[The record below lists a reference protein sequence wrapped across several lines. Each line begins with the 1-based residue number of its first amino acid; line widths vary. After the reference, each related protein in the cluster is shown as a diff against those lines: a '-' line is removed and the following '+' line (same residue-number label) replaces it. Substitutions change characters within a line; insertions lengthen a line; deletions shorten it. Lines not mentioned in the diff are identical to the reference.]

1 MSKKVVFLEL
11 TVFPNVLPLASGY
24 MEAYAKKDPALV
36 EGFTFEKISLPV
48 ASNEADVL
56 EQLKKADAD
65 VYGFACYVWNAAFM
79 RRLYAAMLAHK
90 PGATYVLGG
99 PQVMNHGK
107 SYMKPEHENLIV
119 CNGEGERTMSNIL
132 RAVLAAGDGKPDFSA
147 VKGLSFYKGGEL
159 VTTEAEPRIQDLSEV
174 PSPFLEGVFEKGKYS
189 WMVIETNRGCPFKC
203 NYCYW
208 GAAVG
213 AKVFKY
219 DNNRIEQELSWIT
232 KSGCMYLFIA
242 DANWG
247 MLPRDLTLSE
257 YLASEQKVNG
267 SPMAV
272 YFCGSKNTPER
283 VTEITKVLHDAGMLA
298 SQSVALQTMS
308 PEALKLVNRDNI
320 KTSSYTELQRS
331 LNRQGISSLV
341 EMIWPLPGE
350 TLASFQTGLAQLCE
364 MEADSFQV
372 YPLLLMNNV
381 ELNEKR
387 EEYGLVTMKETDD
400 NSEAEVV
407 IRTNQVNAEDYAEG
421 VRYVYAVCSLHTQRG
436 LWALGRYLSR
446 NGVVRYEDFFKSFM
460 AFCKRFPAFSHAK
473 FVEESVRRNDF
484 VRFDNLGAM
493 MYTNFHTDRES
504 FDELIESFCR
514 TQAFWSDPK
523 ARFLFEVDLLNRPY
537 AYLGRVAPKKH
548 KFEALR
554 VVSTGPEGYLVEIP
568 NEHLDLLK
576 EYIAVQALPTSKNRF
591 EVNHKRIQQPTM
603 KNRILREHHSYCEDM
618 SQRMPSLMPLWRD
631 PMARQTRKLP
641 LSARA

>member
-1 MSKKVVFLEL
+1 MPKKVVFLEL
-11 TVFPNVLPLASGY
+11 TVFPNILPLASGY
-24 MEAYAKKDPALV
+24 MEAYARKDPALA
-36 EGFTFEKISLPV
+36 EAYGFEKISLPV
-48 ASNEADVL
+48 ATPEADVL
-56 EQLKKADAD
+56 AQLETADAD
-65 VYGFACYVWNAAFM
+65 VYAFSCYVWNAALM
-79 RRLYAAMLAHK
+79 RRLVAALLAWK
-90 PGATYVLGG
+90 PSASFILGG
-99 PQVMNHGK
+99 PQVMNQGK
-107 SYMKPEHENLIV
+107 SYLSPEHENLV
-119 CNGEGERTMSNIL
+119 LCNGEGERTFSNFL
-132 RAVLAAGDGKPDFSA
+132 RALLEPTPDFSA
-147 VKGLSFYKGGEL
+147 VKSLSFYRKGEL
-159 VTTEAEPRIQDLSEV
+159 VTTEPETRIQDLSEV

-208 GAAVG
+208 GAAIG
-213 AKVFKY
+213 GKVFKY
-219 DNNRIEQELSWIT
+219 DNARIEQELTWIT

-247 MLPRDLTLSE
+247 MLPRDLELSQ
-257 YLASEQKVNG
+257 YLAREQKVNG

-283 VTEITKVLHDAGMLA
+283 VTEITRVLHDAGMLA

-308 PEALKLVNRDNI
+308 TDALKLVNRDNI

-350 TLASFQTGLAQLCE
+350 TLDSFRHGLAELCE
-364 MEADSFQV
+364 LEADSFQV

-381 ELNEKR
+381 ELNSKR
-387 EEYGLVTMKETDD
+387 EEYGLVTMKETDA
-400 NSEAEVV
+400 NSEAEIV
-407 IRTNQVNAEDYAEG
+407 IQTNQVNAEDYAEG

-436 LWALGRYLSR
+436 LWALGRYLSK
-446 NGVVRYEDFFKSFM
+446 NGIARYEDLFKSFVT
-460 AFCKRFPAFSHAK
+460 FCKRFPAYAHSR
-473 FVEESVRRNDF
+473 FVEESVKANDF

-504 FDELIESFCR
+504 FDELIENFCR
-514 TQAFWSDPK
+514 VQPFWSDPK

-548 KFEALR
+548 KFEQLR
-554 VVSTGPEGYLVEIP
+554 VVGTSQEGYMVEIP

-576 EYIAVQALPTSKNRF
+576 EYISVQTIPGSKNRF
-591 EVNHKRIQQPTM
+591 EVNHKRVQQPAM

-631 PMARQTRKLP
+631 PMAAKNRRLAVAP
-641 LSARA
+641 RA